1 MITSSPLFALGIK
14 LLGLTAIAVTL
25 ISTNIALGSTQEQQE
40 GEQQVESDGGLTATI
55 NGESFVTGD
64 TITISGTVEERE
76 PDSYVAIEVIDP
88 QSTQVEN
95 GFPDVTA
102 DNTFTYSFVAG
113 EQEEFESDE
122 PMTESGNYRV
132 VVRYFPPGEDADTEE
147 VELVFEYTAT
157 STAAS
162 PSPSESEEGAE
173 EPRTG
178 GTGGAAIGITPSQEG
193 AAPPASLPPTTI
205 FQSGVDGIRVG
216 VPDGWVVDD
225 RFNGTGP
232 LFEQVVRQHGGEYLA
247 AMCPQDQ
254 ALPSAG
260 GSHSCQLQ
268 SSSGTGVGVVF
279 YSFANLHT
287 RPEFAALTSENK
299 SITTSDLLGLY
310 FDLNRELREA
320 GVVVFSPQIE
330 IVTNTDIAINVFDS
344 QTNQTIGTVPAK
356 YVEFIE
362 AYPDGSSY
370 RNSVLLALS
379 NDTNTGYV
387 VRPSVQEGS
396 QSSTEAPPE
405 APPFVRQVFDSFELV
420 APPTTSITRTT
431 PAMPTVSQQE
441 EQQPSA
447 SPSSQQLQLEQQFEQ
462 QP

>member
-1 MITSSPLFALGIK
+1 
-14 LLGLTAIAVTL
+14 
-25 ISTNIALGSTQEQQE
+25 
-40 GEQQVESDGGLTATI
+40 
-55 NGESFVTGD
+55 
-64 TITISGTVEERE
+64 
-76 PDSYVAIEVIDP
+76 
-88 QSTQVEN
+88 
-95 GFPDVTA
+95 
-102 DNTFTYSFVAG
+102 
-113 EQEEFESDE
+113 
-122 PMTESGNYRV
+122 
-132 VVRYFPPGEDADTEE
+132 
-147 VELVFEYTAT
+147 
-157 STAAS
+157 
-162 PSPSESEEGAE
+162 
-173 EPRTG
+173 
-178 GTGGAAIGITPSQEG
+178 
-193 AAPPASLPPTTI
+193 
-205 FQSGVDGIRVG
+205 
-216 VPDGWVVDD
+216 
-225 RFNGTGP
+225 
-232 LFEQVVRQHGGEYLA
+232 
-247 AMCPQDQ
+247 MCPQEQ

-310 FDLNRELREA
+310 FDLNRELREV

-379 NDTNTGYV
+379 NDTNTGYF

-420 APPTTSITRTT
+420 TPTTTSITRTT
-431 PAMPTVSQQE
+431 PATPTLSQHE

-447 SPSSQQLQLEQQFEQ
+447 SPSSQQLQLEQEFEQ